1 MWHELVPCEVVYH
14 DQAWTWYS
22 LHVLLLYLENFEIKE
37 MTKEQKEEV
46 LKNVIDA
53 MIANKTNAEE
63 KGNKLNYS
71 RNHLSLHK

>member
-1 MWHELVPCEVVYH
+1 
-14 DQAWTWYS
+14 
-22 LHVLLLYLENFEIKE
+22 